1 MLPQSHIF
9 LALGV
14 QKFLRERW
22 PHFPDADFR
31 KLALVSVLP
40 DLIDKPLAVFVFP
53 ELKAGLLFA
62 HAPIFHL
69 PWLLLSRRRH
79 GWLPYALAFSGHI
92 IADRI
97 WFFGDTL
104 WFPLRGFRF
113 HQWQHIGDVKSFGNA
128 YRDLFRRRPDLLL
141 YELGALAV
149 LIWFIVSSGLTNRR
163 ALWEFMVSG
172 KT

>member
-14 QKFLRERW
+14 QKFLQDRW
-22 PHFPDADFR
+22 PQFPRADYR
-31 KLALVSVLP
+31 KIALAAVLP
-40 DLIDKPLAVFVFP
+40 DLIDKPLAVFAFP
-53 ELKAGLLFA
+53 ELEAGLLFA

-69 PWLLLSRRRH
+69 PWLLLSRRRR
-79 GWLPYALAFSGHI
+79 GWLPYALAFTGHL

-104 WFPLRGFRF
+104 WFPLRGLRF
-113 HQWQHIGDVKSFGNA
+113 HRWQRIGDVRSFGRA
-128 YRDLFRRRPDLLL
+128 YRDLFRRRPYLLL
-141 YELGALAV
+141 YEAGALVV
-149 LIWFIVSSGLTNRR
+149 LIWFVVSSGLTNRR
-163 ALWEFMVSG
+163 MLWRFLLTG